1 MVESGGAPA
10 GKPARNGAV
19 LAVAC
24 LAQLMVVLDVSIVN
38 VALPSMRDSLGLSP
52 AGLQWVVN
60 AYTVAFAGFLLLG
73 GRFADLFGRRRM
85 FLCGLVLFVAA
96 SLFGGFAQNGT
107 WLVVARAVQGLGG
120 AVLAPATLTV
130 VTTGFADPAWRTKAI
145 GVWSATSAAGGAV
158 GSVIGGLLT
167 DAAGWQWV
175 LFVNVPLGAVILLLA
190 LGSLT
195 EFAPGRDR
203 GKPDFAGA
211 VTVTAGLAAVILG
224 VTQLEGH
231 AWGSPAVLVP
241 LLAGVLLLAAFA
253 VAETRAPRPIVP
265 LGIFRRGN
273 VGPANLFAA
282 LGGAATVAVFYFVSL
297 LLQRVFN
304 YDALQAG
311 LAFLPMSVTIAAGTG
326 ISTKLLPARGPKP
339 LLIAGGLVATAGM
352 AWLAQCPADGGFAAD
367 LLGPTLAIGLG
378 MGLVMVPIT
387 AAATAGIEPA
397 EAGLASGIIST
408 TRQFGGALGLAVL
421 TAVAATTTA
430 GRTGPAAETL
440 TAGYT
445 RAMLVGCALLLAGTL
460 VAFLMP
466 GRARQAAPAEQA
478 PAATE

>member
-195 EFAPGRDR
+195 EFAPG
-203 GKPDFAGA
+203 
-211 VTVTAGLAAVILG
+211 
-224 VTQLEGH
+224 
-231 AWGSPAVLVP
+231 
-241 LLAGVLLLAAFA
+241 
-253 VAETRAPRPIVP
+253 
-265 LGIFRRGN
+265 
-273 VGPANLFAA
+273 
-282 LGGAATVAVFYFVSL
+282 
-297 LLQRVFN
+297 
-304 YDALQAG
+304 
-311 LAFLPMSVTIAAGTG
+311 
-326 ISTKLLPARGPKP
+326 
-339 LLIAGGLVATAGM
+339 
-352 AWLAQCPADGGFAAD
+352 
-367 LLGPTLAIGLG
+367 
-378 MGLVMVPIT
+378 
-387 AAATAGIEPA
+387 
-397 EAGLASGIIST
+397 
-408 TRQFGGALGLAVL
+408 
-421 TAVAATTTA
+421 
-430 GRTGPAAETL
+430 
-440 TAGYT
+440 
-445 RAMLVGCALLLAGTL
+445 
-460 VAFLMP
+460 
-466 GRARQAAPAEQA
+466 
-478 PAATE
+478 